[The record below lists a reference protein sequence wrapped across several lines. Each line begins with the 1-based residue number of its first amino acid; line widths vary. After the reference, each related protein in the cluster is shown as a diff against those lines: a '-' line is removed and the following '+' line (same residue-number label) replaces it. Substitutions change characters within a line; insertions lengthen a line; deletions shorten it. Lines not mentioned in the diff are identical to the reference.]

1 MGTPDDFEQLPG
13 AQPLQAGLILL
24 KPSRGDLISPA
35 KLPYKDDTNL
45 VYGNTDNLGIT
56 YGKTKDRLLHAN
68 FRKADLLEK
77 VQRRSRKHHKSSFRD
92 RDSMY
97 SSESSDSSSSSSDFE
112 TNPGNPY
119 TIHDDKYE
127 QNWMWKH
134 DMDGEHMNVNPYAPK
149 LHDMNPSG
157 ADLFFGRK
165 WWYFNQDDYIP
176 M

>member
-68 FRKADLLEK
+68 FRKADLL
-77 VQRRSRKHHKSSFRD
+77 RIWRAIKSNNFNGFVLN
-92 RDSMY
+92 Y
-97 SSESSDSSSSSSDFE
+97 SVKIFKSNIFE
-112 TNPGNPY
+112 V
-119 TIHDDKYE
+119 I
-127 QNWMWKH
+127 
-134 DMDGEHMNVNPYAPK
+134 
-149 LHDMNPSG
+149 L
-157 ADLFFGRK
+157 L
-165 WWYFNQDDYIP
+165 
-176 M
+176 